1 MSRVARIQLRRG
13 RFRTFRKL
21 QLLSCLL
28 LVILLGQLF
37 LIKLEFSIRN
47 ESKTNF
53 FEGLSRFKLHSNGVT
68 TPDSSVLVVVPGIG
82 DVSRLR
88 ILKASLLQ
96 LRKTSS
102 ADCLVFVWNASAM
115 EQVKEELQFCHVQY
129 NSGMWTDHIKLV
141 TSDHPSINFGRL
153 THVAILIDDIDVSK
167 VHFTQFLNLMRIS
180 GYGMASASF
189 SQWHYHVMHRRSVC
203 TSHRSD
209 YADILFSVFT
219 IPTWLC
225 WLSLLT
231 KDNRIGW
238 GYDLVLS
245 GKCNVTV
252 GVIDEFEAFHDGQ
265 CEHGGDCTRSYNET
279 LALSQLWKFIID
291 STTATNE
298 DEARTFLVEITANRP
313 KNYMLCDFWN
323 PNFVKTLKES
333 NAMKFR
339 LADDSYF
346 KTVSHR
352 SGWGRVIQYLIDSNH
367 MVTNSEKIDI
377 DRKGGNLTDIFFLDF
392 VEKYFE
398 WDKKET
404 VRMPWVGIM
413 HLAMNLPVHIHQ
425 ALRLE
430 SALQN
435 SNFLASLE
443 HCLALFVLSDDV
455 RTFLT
460 KYLNSNGFGKVAVYT
475 VRHPVTVE
483 SSAEKFTLQDLD
495 ILIQSSSAG
504 VILLGQQYRRLATIH
519 TLKTTRQKLWL
530 PGTPKGSAE
539 VEMMKNELP
548 SELAIDNST
557 STDPSVT
564 MFYTS
569 NFTDYDNLI
578 KHNIV
583 IIDLWGATANNAIL
597 EIMALTI
604 PAYVRRLPSTIEYLG
619 EDYPMFFD
627 NKADIEHGLSQ
638 DPVLLM
644 NRLKQAHYYLQNIKM
659 EKLTLEYFLHSLQ
672 DNTLASF
679 KISHV

>member
-13 RFRTFRKL
+13 RFRIFRKW
-21 QLLSCLL
+21 QPLSCFS

-37 LIKLEFSIRN
+37 LIKLEFSFRN

-53 FEGLSRFKLHSNGVT
+53 FEGLSRFKLVSNDVIK
-68 TPDSSVLVVVPGIG
+68 PDSSVLVVVPGIG
-82 DVSRLR
+82 DMSRLTN
-88 ILKASLLQ
+88 LKASLLQ

-102 ADCLVFVWNASAM
+102 ADCLVIVWNASAM

-129 NSGMWTDHIKLV
+129 NSGMWTDHITLV

-153 THVAILIDDIDVSK
+153 THVAILIDDIDVRN
-167 VHFTQFLNLMRIS
+167 VHLTKFLNLMRIS

-189 SQWHYHVMHRRSVC
+189 NQWHYPVMHSRRVC
-203 TSHRSD
+203 SSHRSD
-209 YADILFSVFT
+209 FSDILFSVFT
-219 IPTWLC
+219 IPTWIC
-225 WLSLLT
+225 WLSLIT
-231 KDNRIGW
+231 EDNRIGW

-265 CEHGGDCTRSYNET
+265 CENGGDCARSYNET
-279 LALSQLWKFIID
+279 LALSQLWKFVID

-298 DEARTFLVEITANRP
+298 DEAHTFLAEITVNRP
-313 KNYMLCDFWN
+313 KNYMLCDLWN

-346 KTVSHR
+346 KTMNHR
-352 SGWGRVIQYLIDSNH
+352 SGWGRVIQYLIDSNL

-392 VEKYFE
+392 TEKYFE

-404 VRMPWVGIM
+404 IRMPWVGIM

-425 ALRLE
+425 TLRLE
-430 SALQN
+430 NTLQN

-460 KYLNSNGFGKVAVYT
+460 KYLNSNGFGKVAVYS
-475 VRHPVTVE
+475 VRHPVTME
-483 SSAEKFTLQDLD
+483 SNAKKFTLHDLD
-495 ILIQSSSAG
+495 ILIESSSAG

-519 TLKTTRQKLWL
+519 NLKTTRQKFWL
-530 PGTPKGSAE
+530 PGTPKGT
-539 VEMMKNELP
+539 VELKKMRRKLRFELKK
-548 SELAIDNST
+548 DNST
-557 STDPSVT
+557 KQDPSVKIL
-564 MFYTS
+564 YTS
-569 NFTDYDNLI
+569 NFTDYDNLL

-583 IIDLWGATANNAIL
+583 ILDLWGATANNAIL

-604 PAYVRRLPSTIEYLG
+604 PAYVKRLPSTIEYLG
-619 EDYPMFFD
+619 DDYPMFFD

-672 DNTLASF
+672 DNTLSSF